1 MSLQRRKPN
10 ERNEA
15 PVVQRTSE
23 STTTVIRLS
32 QRRVKNNPSSF
43 VIWMI
48 ISVLILGT
56 FVLLLGGILSYYA
69 YYQGSSRV
77 IPGVYIGQTNIG
89 GMTKEDAIDFLKKHW
104 DTETNIEISDG
115 FESKIFMANELG
127 YSIDAEASVKK
138 ALNIA
143 HGQSMLAELVQM
155 FVSIKDEQR
164 IAPVIYFDKEIA
176 NQRLEQMTEIF
187 FREPID
193 ANIKVEEDQ
202 IITLPSELGYAIN
215 VQETLKMM
223 ENEYPTILTSG
234 KIQIIPQPIAPQI
247 TDVTPVLEEAQD
259 FLTTPIQLKI
269 YDAITNEYF
278 DITVAEEKIINW
290 LIVEAGENGPQIT
303 FDEYKVAADLTE
315 MSEELGGWR
324 YLRGELFASEL
335 AQSVRERKP
344 LPIIIASHTS
354 TNYTTK
360 PGDTLLKLGW
370 NNGMPMWKILE
381 ANPDLDPDNILT
393 GINLTIPSKD
403 EMLPLPVIPN
413 KRIIINISNQRLLTY
428 QDGQKIGQHVIST
441 GIDRSPTQPGIFQ
454 VQSHEKNA
462 YASVWDLY
470 MPNFLGIYESW
481 PGFMNGIHG
490 LPVLSNGQRLW
501 ANILG
506 SPASY
511 GCIIVDLETSDW
523 LYEWAEDGIVVEIR
537 E

>member
-1 MSLQRRKPN
+1 MAQKRRKPN
-10 ERNEA
+10 ERNEV

-32 QRRVKNNPSSF
+32 QRRVKNNHSSF
-43 VIWMI
+43 VIWLI
-48 ISVLILGT
+48 VSGVILGT
-56 FVLLLGGILSYYA
+56 FVLLLGGILSLYA

-104 DTETNIEISDG
+104 DTQTNIEISDG
-115 FESKIFMANELG
+115 FASKVFMANELG

-155 FVSIKDEQR
+155 IVSIKDEQR
-164 IAPVIYFDKEIA
+164 IAPVINFDKDVA
-176 NQRLEQMTEIF
+176 NQKLEKITDIF
-187 FREPID
+187 YKEPID
-193 ANIKVEEDQ
+193 ANITVEGNQ
-202 IITLPSELGYAIN
+202 LITLPSELGYTIN

-223 ENEYPTILTSG
+223 ENEYQTILVSG
-234 KIQIIPQPIAPQI
+234 KIQIIPQPIAPRI
-247 TDVTPVLEEAQD
+247 TDVTPALEEAQQ
-259 FLTTPIQLKI
+259 FLETPIQLKI

-278 DITVAEEKIINW
+278 DITVSEERIIKW
-290 LIVEAGENGPQIT
+290 LIVEAGEKGPQIT
-303 FDEYKVAADLTE
+303 FDEYRVAADLTD

-324 YLRGELFASEL
+324 YLKGELFGKDL
-335 AQSVRERKP
+335 AQAVREGKP
-344 LPIIIASHTS
+344 LPVIIASHTS
-354 TNYTTK
+354 TSYTTK
-360 PGDTLLKLGW
+360 PGDTILKIGW

-381 ANPDLDPDNILT
+381 ANPGLDPDNIWA
-393 GINLTIPSKD
+393 GINLIIPSKD
-403 EMLPLPVIPN
+403 EMLPLPIIPN

-428 QDGQKIGQHVIST
+428 QDGKQTEQFIIST

-490 LPVLSNGQRLW
+490 LPILSNGQRLW

-523 LYEWAEDGIVVEIR
+523 LYEWAEDGVVVEIR